1 MAASHR
7 SIGDS
12 AGSTSSRRF
21 RQACLVFF
29 ILVLIPTLAIFSHNW
44 NAAGPAESPCA
55 VSSTETATPS
65 SKVDHDTP
73 GSWIAAFLKTAAR
86 AHQTERAI
94 RNSED
99 PFRTSLSREV
109 ILAKGDPFLAALAQ
123 GVSEGVLV
131 VKGKSD
137 GIVTLGPLL
146 PGNTRAHFSDLE
158 TLRAIQSGVGGSFRS
173 FYSNLFG
180 NAQRDSALAATNQ
193 HEENPFSK
201 AMEALA
207 EKHDTPADV
216 KSETAQANKE
226 QATQHASNSKGNATP
241 TPVAVGS
248 SSGSR
253 PHLLMSVGDDGSLHA
268 VPISQP
274 SPGIFQASEGSVMS
288 LPLLRFADTADFF
301 GSLSVADFDGDGYP
315 DVAYYVPLQGLV
327 RFFYGGPDGSFTE
340 GLRIDIG
347 HAERVLAAG
356 DFNRDGQMDLAFS
369 TVGSGVVTIL
379 FKDSQIYRFK
389 SFNIDDYRNYIL
401 AADTTGSGNLDLLGL
416 DFANVGTV
424 LIDFSQPD
432 GTISGKQFDYQPS
445 LSSTISTSQG
455 WSGRLNAVVL
465 GSSLSLNVDNR
476 QNQLMHVLNVLAGTK
491 IYVVVGDLY
500 NDGRLVLGFAIP
512 HP

>member
-7 SIGDS
+7 SGNSS

-21 RQACLVFF
+21 QLASLIFL
-29 ILVLIPTLAIFSHNW
+29 ILISIPTIAIFCHNW
-44 NAAGPAESPCA
+44 NAASPAESPGA
-55 VSSTETATPS
+55 VSSPEIATLS
-65 SKVDHDTP
+65 SKEDHDAP
-73 GSWIAAFLKTAAR
+73 GSWIAGFIKTTASAG
-86 AHQTERAI
+86 QTEFAI
-94 RNSED
+94 HNPD
-99 PFRTSLSREV
+99 NPFRTSASREM
-109 ILAKGDPFLAALAQ
+109 IMAKGDPFLAALAQ

-131 VKGKSD
+131 VKGRSD
-137 GIVTLGPLL
+137 GVLTLGPLL
-146 PGNTRAHFSDLE
+146 PKNTRAHFSDLE
-158 TLRAIQSGVGGSFRS
+158 TLRAIQSGVGGSFKN

-180 NAQRDSALAATNQ
+180 NTQRDSALAAMSQ

-201 AMEALA
+201 VMESLA

-216 KSETAQANKE
+216 RSETAQANKE
-226 QATQHASNSKGNATP
+226 QTTQHASKENATP
-241 TPVAVGS
+241 TPVAIGS
-248 SSGSR
+248 SSGPR
-253 PHLLMSVGDDGSLHA
+253 PHLLLSVGDDGSLHA

-274 SPGIFQASEGSVMS
+274 SPGIFQASEIGVMN
-288 LPLLRFADTADFF
+288 LPLLRFADTADFS
-301 GSLSVADFDGDGYP
+301 GSISVADFNGDGYP

-327 RFFYGGPDGSFTE
+327 RFFYGGSDGGFTE
-340 GLRIDIG
+340 GLRVDIG

-369 TVGSGVVTIL
+369 TVGLGIITVL

-389 SFNIDDYRNYIL
+389 SFNIDEYRDYIL

-416 DFANVGTV
+416 DFTNNGTV

-432 GTISGKQFDYQPS
+432 GTISGRKFDYQPS
-445 LSSTISTSQG
+445 LNTTLSTSQG

-491 IYVVVGDLY
+491 IYVIVGDLY